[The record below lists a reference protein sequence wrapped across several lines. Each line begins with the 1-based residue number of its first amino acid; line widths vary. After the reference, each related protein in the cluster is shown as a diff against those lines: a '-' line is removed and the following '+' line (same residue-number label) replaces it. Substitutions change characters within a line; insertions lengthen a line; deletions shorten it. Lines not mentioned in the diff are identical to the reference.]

1 MSAGTAGVV
10 IVGAGHA
17 GGSVAALLRQY
28 GYAEPITLLG
38 AEPHAPYQR
47 PPLSKARLKGEPVDL
62 ALRPD
67 AFYAT
72 QSIALRTD
80 TSVASIDRD
89 AGVVRLADG
98 AVLPFAHCIIATG
111 ARPRTLPGDALTL
124 RGIEDADRLRDA
136 LQPGARLAI
145 IGGGYIGLEVAAS
158 ARALGAEAIVLE
170 REPRLLARTAS
181 PALAA
186 FLEARHRA
194 AGVDIR
200 LGVDIAAIETGG
212 IRLGDGSRIACDA
225 TLVGIGAI
233 PNDELAR
240 EAGLTT
246 DGGIVVDEHARTTDP
261 RIFAIGDC
269 TLRPVSRYGRH
280 CRLESVPSA
289 TEQAKQAAAAITGR
303 AAPAAEI
310 PWFWSDQYA
319 LRLQLAGLPFDATH
333 TVTRGDPDTGGFAIF
348 HLAADNTV
356 EAVEAVDDSAAFM
369 AARQLIAR
377 RARPDPA
384 ALADPARPLKS
395 LLS

>member
-1 MSAGTAGVV
+1 MSAGTADVV

-28 GYAEPITLLG
+28 GYGGPITLLG
-38 AEPHAPYQR
+38 TEPHAPYQR

-67 AFYAT
+67 AFYAAQT
-72 QSIALRTD
+72 ITLRTGV
-80 TSVASIDRD
+80 TVAAIDRI
-89 AGVVRLADG
+89 AGAVLLADG
-98 AVLPFAHCIIATG
+98 TSLPFAHCILATG

-124 RGIEDADRLRDA
+124 RSIEDADRLRDM
-136 LQPGARLAI
+136 LKPGARLAI

-181 PALAA
+181 LGLAA

-200 LGVDIAAIETGG
+200 LGVDVAAIEAGG
-212 IRLGDGSRIACDA
+212 IRLGDGSRIACDG
-225 TLVGIGAI
+225 TLVGVGAI

-240 EAGLTT
+240 EAGLAT
-246 DGGIVVDEHARTTDP
+246 DRGIVVDDQARTSDP

-269 TLRPVSRYGRH
+269 TLRPVARYGRL

-303 AAPAAEI
+303 AAPAAEV

-319 LRLQLAGLPFDATH
+319 LRLQLAGLTFDATH
-333 TVTRGDPDTGGFAIF
+333 TVTRGDPDAGGFAIF

-384 ALADPARPLKS
+384 ALADPAVPLKS
-395 LLS
+395 LLN